1 MLIQKTLNVLH
12 LFVQQVAKLL
22 ILHQPS
28 SSSSESFLSRVPRCC
43 PSTPQLHANVL
54 RFALIT
60 AEILQN
66 AKMEGNKG
74 DQTE

>member
-22 ILHQPS
+22 NLHQP